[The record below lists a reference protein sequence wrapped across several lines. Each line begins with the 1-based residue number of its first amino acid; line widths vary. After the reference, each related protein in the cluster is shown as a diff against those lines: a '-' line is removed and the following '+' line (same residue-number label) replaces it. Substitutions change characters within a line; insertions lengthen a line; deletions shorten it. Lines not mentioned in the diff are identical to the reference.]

1 MITVT
6 SMYVYQGA
14 TYGLIYLSL
23 KTCTYSN
30 QAKNILTKTLQKDI
44 VHVPVNM
51 LAVWMYFYLY
61 WNSN

>member
-6 SMYVYQGA
+6 SMCVYQGA

-30 QAKNILTKTLQKDI
+30 QAKNILTKKLQKDI
-44 VHVPVNM
+44 IHVPVDV
-51 LAVWMYFYLY
+51 LAV
-61 WNSN
+61 